1 MSRLLTALLLAV
13 VSARALA
20 DASLPNETQEQY
32 DRRAQWFRDAKVGV
46 FIHWNPSVIIEKEI
60 SWCRDGVGREFYD
73 GLYKRFDPKRFDA
86 DEWIRIFHDAGI
98 RYAVFVPKHHDG
110 FAMFRTKTYDYN
122 VLNTPFGRDYTKEV
136 AEACRKGGVK
146 FCLYYSILDWW
157 NPHYS
162 QKPGADL
169 TDYVEKAFK
178 PHMQELLT
186 QYGPVGAI
194 WFDGNWESSWTRAH
208 ALNVATLIRRLQ
220 PDLLI
225 GNRLEPKARVPNP
238 ELRGSDEPGVRINGD
253 LPFVSSFY
261 DAPDAIGDYQARE
274 MMWGHYYDKKAWDS
288 CYNFAPTP
296 SAPNGAWS
304 WLAGAKPRPL
314 DQIVNWIVKCVV
326 RDGNALLGIGPKP
339 DGTIDEASAVRL
351 KELGVWLRANGEAI
365 YGTRGGPWLPG
376 EWGGSTRR
384 GNKAYL
390 LVQSWPGESLRLPA
404 LPVAVTGA
412 KLLGGSPV
420 GVSKVGGMLEF
431 RVPQGLR
438 TPMVTILEVSLAA
451 DVMRVAPVAVP
462 EPKVVSLACPVTVS
476 SFWYGRPELSFAH
489 LTDGNPS
496 TTWAASEA
504 QRSASVTVDLGQSRR
519 IAEVRVSDAPY
530 GRVRRFDVEVETP
543 SGWRKVAEGAAIGP
557 DRRVAIP
564 DVAGTKVRINLREAT
579 DTPTL
584 AEVTVLGY

>member
-1 MSRLLTALLLAV
+1 MSRLLIALLLAV
-13 VSARALA
+13 VSTRGLA

-122 VLNTPFGRDYTKEV
+122 VLNTPFGRDFTKEV

-146 FCLYYSILDWW
+146 FCLYYSVLDWW
-157 NPHYS
+157 NPDYNRNAGH
-162 QKPGADL
+162 DL
-169 TDYVEKAFK
+169 TNYVERTFK
-178 PHMQELLT
+178 PHMRELLT

-194 WFDGNWESSWTRAH
+194 WFDGNWEPSWNRAH
-208 ALNVATLIRRLQ
+208 ALDVAKLIRELQ
-220 PDLLI
+220 PELLI

-238 ELRGSDEPGVRINGD
+238 ELRDSDEPGVRINGD

-274 MMWGHYYDKKAWDS
+274 MMWGHYFDKKAWDS

-339 DGTIDEASAVRL
+339 DGTIDEASAARL
-351 KELGVWLRANGEAI
+351 KELGAWLRANGEAI

-376 EWGGSTRR
+376 DWGGSTRR
-384 GNKAYL
+384 GKKAYL
-390 LVQSWPGESLRLPA
+390 LVQSWPGETLRLPA

-412 KLLGGSPV
+412 KLLGGQAV

-462 EPKVVSLACPVTVS
+462 EPKVVSHACPVTVS

-496 TTWAASEA
+496 TIWA
-504 QRSASVTVDLGQSRR
+504 SAEPERAATVTVDLGQSRR
-519 IAEVRVSDAPY
+519 ISEVRISDAPY
-530 GRVRRFDVEVETP
+530 GRVRRFDVEVET
-543 SGWRKVAEGAAIGP
+543 SAGWRKVGDGASIGP
-557 DRRVAIP
+557 DRRVAVP
-564 DVAGTKVRINLREAT
+564 DVAGTKVRINLREST

>member
-1 MSRLLTALLLAV
+1 MPRFLTSLLLAIV
-13 VSARALA
+13 AARALA
-20 DASLPNETQEQY
+20 DASLPGETQEQY

-122 VLNTPFGRDYTKEV
+122 VLNTPFGRDFTKEV

-146 FCLYYSILDWW
+146 FCLYYSVLDWW
-157 NPHYS
+157 NPDYNRKAGH
-162 QKPGADL
+162 DL
-169 TDYVEKAFK
+169 TNYVERTFK
-178 PHMQELLT
+178 PHMRELLT

-194 WFDGNWESSWTRAH
+194 WFDGNWEPSWNRAH
-208 ALNVATLIRRLQ
+208 ALDVAKLIRELQ
-220 PDLLI
+220 PELLI

-238 ELRGSDEPGVRINGD
+238 ELRNSDEPGVRINGD

-274 MMWGHYYDKKAWDS
+274 MMWGHYFDKKAWDS

-296 SAPNGAWS
+296 AAPNGAWS
-304 WLAGAKPRPL
+304 WLAGAQPRPL

-339 DGTIDEASAVRL
+339 DGTIDEASAARL
-351 KELGVWLRANGEAI
+351 KELGAWLRANGEAI

-384 GNKAYL
+384 GKKAYL
-390 LVQSWPGESLRLPA
+390 LVQSWPGDSLRLPA

-412 KLLGGSPV
+412 KLLGGAAVPF
-420 GVSKVGGMLEF
+420 SKVGDKLEF
-431 RVPQGLR
+431 RVPAAQR
-438 TPMVTILEVSLAA
+438 TPMVTILELSLAA
-451 DVMRVAPVAVP
+451 DVMRLAPVVVP
-462 EPKVVSLACPVTVS
+462 EPRLVSQGCPVTVS

-489 LTDGNPS
+489 VTDGKPD
-496 TTWAASEA
+496 TIWATAEPERKA
-504 QRSASVTVDLGQSRR
+504 TVTVDLGQSRR
-519 IAEVRVSDAPY
+519 VSEVRLSDAPY
-530 GRVRRFDVEVETP
+530 GRTRRFDLEVETA
-543 SGWRKVAEGAAIGP
+543 SGWRRVGSGTTLGSDLRVKFDEVAAT
-557 DRRVAIP
+557 RVRLNIH
-564 DVAGTKVRINLREAT
+564 EAT

-584 AEVTVLGY
+584 AEFQVYGW